1 MFFCLFIKWKHNYGK
16 LCIGCLHVL
25 DHIDY
30 GWGKKRMWIENAQN
44 QDLFNDIYILTSA
57 NHASHC
63 SRTKWLEIIIKWW
76 ETVAKNKK
84 IKKKRLKWEVFMMMM
99 MMMVIALARN
109 GNFGP
114 NSECDEQLLRQCI
127 LYISYSGK
135 QSFSIYRRSNEL
147 VIKKHHT
154 NTV

>member
-84 IKKKRLKWEVFMMMM
+84 IKKKDWNERFLWWWWWWWWSLSLE
-99 MMMVIALARN
+99 MVISVLIASAMNNYYDNASYTSVTVASNL
-109 GNFGP
+109 
-114 NSECDEQLLRQCI
+114 S
-127 LYISYSGK
+127 LYIAVAM
-135 QSFSIYRRSNEL
+135 NL
-147 VIKKHHT
+147 
-154 NTV
+154 